1 MAPVICKTSK
11 TVYYPAPKSASSTL
25 REIFF
30 EIENG
35 YRFKRFLINGHE
47 MSLFWLYGHGE
58 PFKPVKLPPGY
69 EAFAVIRDPIG
80 RFLSFYNWGVIDN
93 RCGFDHPVE
102 INAFV
107 ADFKTYLNMSPKI
120 GFHLSPQHLFIGRDL
135 SFYSRIFRTE
145 NLAELG
151 SYLSQR
157 SGRDIHVGKVNGS
170 STRVCSK
177 DLTPDSRK
185 RLVEIYKEDYA
196 LLEAYYSP
204 DTSQSIN

>member
-11 TVYYPAPKSASSTL
+11 TVYYPSPKSASSTL

-58 PFKPVKLPPGY
+58 LFKPVKLPPGY

-204 DTSQSIN
+204 DTSQYIN

>member
-25 REIFF
+25 REMFF

-35 YRFKRFLINGHE
+35 YRFKRFLINGRE
-47 MSLFWLYGHGE
+47 ISLFWLYGHGE

-69 EAFAVIRDPIG
+69 ESFTVIRDPIG

-93 RCGFDHPVE
+93 RCGFDRPVE

-107 ADFKTYLNMSPKI
+107 ADFKTYLNFSPKVS
-120 GFHLSPQHLFIGRDL
+120 FHLSPQHLFIGRDL
-135 SFYSRIFRTE
+135 SFYNRIFRTE
-145 NLAELG
+145 NLIELG

-157 SGRDIHVGKVNGS
+157 SGKEISVGKVNSS
-170 STRVCSK
+170 STCVGAH
-177 DLTPDSRK
+177 DLTPESRK
-185 RLVEIYKEDYA
+185 RLAEIYKEDYA
-196 LLEAYYSP
+196 LLKDYYSP
-204 DTSQSIN
+204 DTSQSFS